1 MATYVYDDFRV
12 TFTPRP
18 DGSYDVRAVDA
29 SDETTQGVFTMP
41 LSEDDLTRAVL
52 QVARSNSRRAAPAA
66 PTTPAA
72 VAAPATRDV
81 GGDGPP
87 AFDAAHLGTLLAGAL
102 FTGDIAEH
110 YERATNAG
118 AAKGSGLRLSL
129 SLADAPALVNVPWE
143 FLYRRP
149 RFLASQRHTPVVR
162 WLDTGSLAPPPAIDD
177 TVRILGVIAAPSD
190 LNPLDVEAERRRI
203 EDATRAMCDIDRVEL
218 DWLDPATPRRL
229 REVLRDGSYH
239 VLHYV
244 GHSDYTSTG
253 DGVLFLED
261 DDRKSSAVDSTALA
275 NLLSDQTALR
285 LVVLNSCEGARTSL
299 TDPYA
304 GVATTLIQLGVP
316 AVVAMQFEISDEA
329 AIVFG
334 EELYTNLIGRQD
346 PIDAAV
352 AEARKAILIEVDD
365 VEWATPV
372 LFMRDPKVELF
383 SFVVPAAPLP
393 PPPAPI
399 PIGTPDADRADG
411 AAEELEA
418 TTSGPLRPV
427 VATAVAGPGDS
438 GNNGSDSTTSDGV
451 PGGRWKR
458 WAAIG
463 AGAAVVAA
471 AVGGLLLAIDGDDD
485 PAASESTATNVDST
499 ARTAPRVPSGEPRPH
514 TAKLAFEIVER
525 NGDIHVFE
533 LDPRGGQ
540 TAQATDRPG
549 AHDIEA
555 DWDPASNHIAFVR
568 TNATTGRCTGICD
581 VVPKAFPDDT
591 GRRVEQLI
599 NPQNGIRH
607 HQPAW
612 ARDSSLYYAAT
623 GACAEV
629 ARCSSDIRRATF
641 DRRPAEDDPN
651 FVDRWTVATDELAL
665 GGVEELRDIDTDPQ
679 DENRIAIVGS
689 GGVHIARNGS
699 VEMRL
704 DGSDGA
710 VTVRFAPDGSRL
722 VALLD
727 DGGMVFWN
735 RDGTSLVTT
744 DMSTMLST
752 FVAQQGASS
761 GDLDPAAVRVVSIS
775 PNESDAEF
783 VALVDQPDGA
793 GPPEIVVVDF
803 GDGGRPVVEMWS
815 RLPAS
820 LTSLGVL
827 QGIAR

>member
-1 MATYVYDDFRV
+1 
-12 TFTPRP
+12 
-18 DGSYDVRAVDA
+18 
-29 SDETTQGVFTMP
+29 
-41 LSEDDLTRAVL
+41 
-52 QVARSNSRRAAPAA
+52 
-66 PTTPAA
+66 
-72 VAAPATRDV
+72 
-81 GGDGPP
+81 
-87 AFDAAHLGTLLAGAL
+87 
-102 FTGDIAEH
+102 
-110 YERATNAG
+110 
-118 AAKGSGLRLSL
+118 
-129 SLADAPALVNVPWE
+129 
-143 FLYRRP
+143 
-149 RFLASQRHTPVVR
+149 
-162 WLDTGSLAPPPAIDD
+162 
-177 TVRILGVIAAPSD
+177 
-190 LNPLDVEAERRRI
+190 
-203 EDATRAMCDIDRVEL
+203 
-218 DWLDPATPRRL
+218 
-229 REVLRDGSYH
+229 
-239 VLHYV
+239 
-244 GHSDYTSTG
+244 
-253 DGVLFLED
+253 
-261 DDRKSSAVDSTALA
+261 
-275 NLLSDQTALR
+275 
-285 LVVLNSCEGARTSL
+285 
-299 TDPYA
+299 
-304 GVATTLIQLGVP
+304 
-316 AVVAMQFEISDEA
+316 
-329 AIVFG
+329 
-334 EELYTNLIGRQD
+334 
-346 PIDAAV
+346 
-352 AEARKAILIEVDD
+352 
-365 VEWATPV
+365 
-372 LFMRDPKVELF
+372 
-383 SFVVPAAPLP
+383 
-393 PPPAPI
+393 
-399 PIGTPDADRADG
+399 
-411 AAEELEA
+411 
-418 TTSGPLRPV
+418 
-427 VATAVAGPGDS
+427 
-438 GNNGSDSTTSDGV
+438 
-451 PGGRWKR
+451 
-458 WAAIG
+458 
-463 AGAAVVAA
+463 VAA

-514 TAKLAFEIVER
+514 TAKVAFEIVER

-629 ARCSSDIRRATF
+629 ASCSSDIRRATF

-679 DENRIAIVGS
+679 DENRIAVVGS

-735 RDGTSLVTT
+735 RDGTLLVTT

-783 VALVDQPDGA
+783 VALVDQPDSA

-827 QGIAR
+827 QSIAR